1 MWFIG
6 WPLGLLLSAISSIFG
21 ITGKLLLKLAHNE
34 RDREEEELLHKLE
47 QPLHY
52 HNEEAKANDETA
64 QDHLPQFA
72 NARPVVATT
81 NRGCVYFYCGLLS
94 MIVLNPAL
102 GALAYCFA
110 TQSLLAPMAGL
121 TIGWNTLLGPIL
133 LPHERLTTNDF
144 VGAVLIFTGCVLVS
158 VSGTH
163 ASPPLPVE
171 QLAAR
176 FAAPPFILYALVLLA
191 VLSFLIHYAKHAL
204 HFTTTTRRAGVKSS
218 PVSSPEQLPLMARVS
233 LSVFAGVMSGQLFFL
248 AAVMRIVHD
257 DGARSRIWCFPAT
270 YICISGA
277 VGTALFGLYLL
288 NEALAVEDA
297 VVVIYL
303 YEASYIMA
311 GAISGLCFFR
321 DMEHLPA
328 WHYVLYSLSLVLIL
342 LGIYI
347 VAKRSLPHAPEDEEF
362 LLPLLAPP
370 SAEDAS
376 IERIFQQASYY
387 ARRASY
393 SGPGMLRAIRSTR
406 HDMGAPERRRSM
418 STK

>member
-1 MWFIG
+1 MWFVG

-34 RDREEEELLHKLE
+34 REKEELAAAQRE
-47 QPLHY
+47 QLKRQSHG
-52 HNEEAKANDETA
+52 A
-64 QDHLPQFA
+64 
-72 NARPVVATT
+72 VASPSLSVKS
-81 NRGCVYFYCGLLS
+81 NLGCTYFYCGLFS
-94 MIVLNPAL
+94 MLVMNPAL

-121 TIGWNTLLGPIL
+121 TIGWNTLFGPIL

-144 VGAVLIFTGCVLVS
+144 VGAVLIFTGCVLVG

-163 ASPPLPVE
+163 ESPPLPVE
-171 QLAAR
+171 LLGAR
-176 FAAPPFILYALVLLA
+176 FKSFSFILYCVVLLA
-191 VLSFLIHYAKHAL
+191 LLSFLIHHAKHAL
-204 HFTTTTRRAGVKSS
+204 HFTTTSRRAGVKSS
-218 PVSSPEQLPLMARVS
+218 PVSSPEQLPVIARVS

-257 DGARSRIWCFPAT
+257 DGASRIWSFPLT
-270 YICISGA
+270 YICIIGA
-277 VGTALFGLYLL
+277 VGTALLGLYLL

-303 YEASYIMA
+303 YEASYIMS
-311 GAISGLCFFR
+311 GAVSGLCFFR
-321 DMEHLPA
+321 DMKHLPV

-342 LGIYI
+342 FGIYV
-347 VAKRSLPHAPEDEEF
+347 VAKRSLPKVPEDEEY

-370 SAEDAS
+370 TAEDAS
-376 IERIFQQASYY
+376 VERIFKQASYY

-393 SGPGMLRAIRSTR
+393 SGPSMLHAIRLDRNDTET
-406 HDMGAPERRRSM
+406 PERRRSM
-418 STK
+418 PFK

>member
-6 WPLGLLLSAISSIFG
+6 WPLGLLLSAISSVFG

-34 RDREEEELLHKLE
+34 RDREEELLDQL
-47 QPLHY
+47 QYQVPAP
-52 HNEEAKANDETA
+52 AKTSTRNS
-64 QDHLPQFA
+64 
-72 NARPVVATT
+72 PVVIPT
-81 NRGCVYFYCGLLS
+81 NRGCTYFYCGLVS
-94 MIVLNPAL
+94 MLVLNPAL

-163 ASPPLPVE
+163 ESPPLPVE

-176 FAAPPFILYALVLLA
+176 FTAPSFLLYALVLLA

-204 HFTTTTRRAGVKSS
+204 HFTTTSRRAGVKSS
-218 PVSSPEQLPLMARVS
+218 PVSSPEQLSLMARVS

-270 YICISGA
+270 YICILGA

-321 DMEHLPA
+321 DMDHLPA

-347 VAKRSLPHAPEDEEF
+347 VAKRSLPEDEEF

-376 IERIFQQASYY
+376 VERIFQQASYY

-393 SGPGMLRAIRSTR
+393 SGPGMRAIRSNR
-406 HDMGAPERRRSM
+406 NDMESPERRRSM

>member
-34 RDREEEELLHKLE
+34 RDK
-47 QPLHY
+47 
-52 HNEEAKANDETA
+52 EEAAKARYEVETSYTDA
-64 QDHLPQFA
+64 CPRLCIKH
-72 NARPVVATT
+72 
-81 NRGCVYFYCGLLS
+81 NRGCTYFYSGLFS
-94 MIVLNPAL
+94 MLVMNPAL

-121 TIGWNTLLGPIL
+121 TIGWNTLFGPIF
-133 LPHERLTTNDF
+133 LPHESLTTNDF
-144 VGAVLIFTGCVLVS
+144 IGAVLIFTGCVLVG

-163 ASPPLPVE
+163 ESPPLPVE
-171 QLAAR
+171 LLGAR
-176 FAAPPFILYALVLLA
+176 FKSFSFILYCFLL
-191 VLSFLIHYAKHAL
+191 LTLLCFLIHHAKHAL
-204 HFTTTTRRAGVKSS
+204 HFTTTSRRAGVKTS
-218 PVSSPEQLPLMARVS
+218 PVSSPDQLPMIARVS

-248 AAVMRIVHD
+248 AAVMRTVHD
-257 DGARSRIWCFPAT
+257 VGASRIWSFPVT
-270 YICISGA
+270 YVCIGGA
-277 VGTALFGLYLL
+277 IGTALFGLYLL

-303 YEASYIMA
+303 YEASYILA

-321 DMEHLPA
+321 DMKHLPT
-328 WHYVLYSLSLVLIL
+328 WHYILYSLSLALIL
-342 LGIYI
+342 VGIYI
-347 VAKRSLPHAPEDEEF
+347 VAKRSLPKVPEDEEH

-376 IERIFQQASYY
+376 VERIFQQASYY

-393 SGPGMLRAIRSTR
+393 SGPAMLHTFQSNSTNTTALQRHRS
-406 HDMGAPERRRSM
+406 RSFDQ
-418 STK
+418 K

>member
-34 RDREEEELLHKLE
+34 REK
-47 QPLHY
+47 
-52 HNEEAKANDETA
+52 EEAAVA
-64 QDHLPQFA
+64 QQELRKSHGTVPG
-72 NARPVVATT
+72 PTVVKT
-81 NRGCVYFYCGLLS
+81 NMGCTYFYCGLFS
-94 MIVLNPAL
+94 MLVMNPAL

-121 TIGWNTLLGPIL
+121 TIGWNTLFGPIL

-144 VGAVLIFTGCVLVS
+144 VGAVLIFTGCVLVG

-163 ASPPLPVE
+163 ESPPLPVE
-171 QLAAR
+171 LLGAR
-176 FAAPPFILYALVLLA
+176 FKSFSFILYCVVLLA
-191 VLSFLIHYAKHAL
+191 VLSFLIHHAKHAL
-204 HFTTTTRRAGVKSS
+204 HFTTTTRRAGVESS
-218 PVSSPEQLPLMARVS
+218 PVSSPEQLPMIARVS

-257 DGARSRIWCFPAT
+257 DGASRIWSFPLT
-270 YICISGA
+270 YVCIVGA

-321 DMEHLPA
+321 DMKHLA
-328 WHYVLYSLSLVLIL
+328 TWHYVLYSLSLALIL

-347 VAKRSLPHAPEDEEF
+347 VAKRSLPKVPEDEQY

-376 IERIFQQASYY
+376 VERIFQQASYY

-393 SGPGMLRAIRSTR
+393 SGPSMLHAIRLGSDDT
-406 HDMGAPERRRSM
+406 DTPERRKSM
-418 STK
+418 PFTSSK

>member
-1 MWFIG
+1 MWFVG

-34 RDREEEELLHKLE
+34 REKEEIAAAQREQRKS
-47 QPLHY
+47 
-52 HNEEAKANDETA
+52 KSSI
-64 QDHLPQFA
+64 
-72 NARPVVATT
+72 PVPTFNVK
-81 NRGCVYFYCGLLS
+81 NNLGCTYFYCGLFS
-94 MIVLNPAL
+94 MLVMNPAL

-121 TIGWNTLLGPIL
+121 TIGWNTLFGPIL

-144 VGAVLIFTGCVLVS
+144 VGAVLIFTGCVLVG

-163 ASPPLPVE
+163 ESPPLPVE
-171 QLAAR
+171 LLGAR
-176 FAAPPFILYALVLLA
+176 FKSFSFILYCVVLLA
-191 VLSFLIHYAKHAL
+191 LLSFLIHHAKHAL
-204 HFTTTTRRAGVKSS
+204 HFTTTSRRAGVKTS
-218 PVSSPEQLPLMARVS
+218 PVSSPEQLPVIARVS

-257 DGARSRIWCFPAT
+257 DGASRIWSFPLT
-270 YICISGA
+270 YICIIGA

-311 GAISGLCFFR
+311 GAVSGLCFFR
-321 DMEHLPA
+321 DMNHLPA

-347 VAKRSLPHAPEDEEF
+347 VAKRSLQKVPEDEEY

-370 SAEDAS
+370 TAEDAS
-376 IERIFQQASYY
+376 VERIFKQASYY

-393 SGPGMLRAIRSTR
+393 SGPSMLHAIRLDRNDTET
-406 HDMGAPERRRSM
+406 PERRRSM
-418 STK
+418 PFK

>member
-34 RDREEEELLHKLE
+34 RDKDELAAAQRELRKSHGAVPSPSMGVKSNL
-47 QPLHY
+47 
-52 HNEEAKANDETA
+52 
-64 QDHLPQFA
+64 
-72 NARPVVATT
+72 
-81 NRGCVYFYCGLLS
+81 GCTYFYCGLFS
-94 MIVLNPAL
+94 MLVMNPAL

-121 TIGWNTLLGPIL
+121 TIGWNTLFGPIL

-144 VGAVLIFTGCVLVS
+144 VGAVLIFTGCVLVG

-163 ASPPLPVE
+163 DSPPLPVE
-171 QLAAR
+171 LVASR
-176 FAAPPFILYALVLLA
+176 FKSFSFLLYVVVLLA
-191 VLSFLIHYAKHAL
+191 LLSFLIHHAKHAL
-204 HFTTTTRRAGVKSS
+204 HFTTTTRRAGVESS
-218 PVSSPEQLPLMARVS
+218 PVSSPEQLPVIARVS

-248 AAVMRIVHD
+248 AAVMRTVHD
-257 DGARSRIWCFPAT
+257 DGASRIWSFPVT
-270 YICISGA
+270 YVCIIGA

-303 YEASYIMA
+303 YEASYIMS

-321 DMEHLPA
+321 DMNHLPT

-347 VAKRSLPHAPEDEEF
+347 VAKRSFPKAEDEEYM
-362 LLPLLAPP
+362 LPLLAPP

-376 IERIFQQASYY
+376 VERIFQQASYY

-393 SGPGMLRAIRSTR
+393 SGPSMLQSIRTSRNDTET
-406 HDMGAPERRRSM
+406 PERRKSM
-418 STK
+418 PFK